1 MSKKA
6 LDIFKNDKGE
16 LGIVNINNMLPTPM
30 ECLKEV
36 LPQVKDQKYKAL
48 LNKQITY
55 PNDCKTEL
63 LTRVRRFQQI
73 YRKGFLPE
81 SVKIR
86 CCNFDLLEEKC
97 MEYMRAE
104 YKQKIKKYGTRSDC
118 LVFFMLI

>member
-1 MSKKA
+1 MLKRS
-6 LDIFKNDKGE
+6 ITTGKN
-16 LGIVNINNMLPTPM
+16 
-30 ECLKEV
+30 
-36 LPQVKDQKYKAL
+36 QKYKAL
-48 LNKQITY
+48 FNKQITY
-55 PNDCKTEL
+55 PNDRKTEL

-118 LVFFMLI
+118 LVFLYVDMTLIFYG